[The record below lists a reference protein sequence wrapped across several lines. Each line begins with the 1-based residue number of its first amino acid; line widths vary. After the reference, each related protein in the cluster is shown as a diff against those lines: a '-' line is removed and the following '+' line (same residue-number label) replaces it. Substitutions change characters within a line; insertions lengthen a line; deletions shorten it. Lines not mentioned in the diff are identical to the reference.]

1 MAKNCSNKSLNEFI
15 PTLENTW
22 DEKKALLVA
31 RRLEFGVNKND
42 LSNYLNYTPSELI
55 DKIIDDAINLD
66 VSPDPGWRD
75 WNSTDFNN
83 SGKNRGA
90 YFRDHQRLVFKD
102 LLTNGFRERLTVFWS
117 NHFVTEYFMYNHPA
131 YTFRYYNNI
140 QQNVL
145 GNFKEFVRIIGLD
158 DAMLMYLN
166 GYENKNSA
174 PNENYSRELFELFT
188 LGEGNGYTQ
197 EDITETA
204 RALTGYNSRTNQG
217 PISFNEKWYDDG

>member
-1 MAKNCSNKSLNEFI
+1 MTKNCSNKSLNEFI
-15 PTLENTW
+15 PNQENTW

-31 RRLEFGVNKND
+31 RRLEFGINKSD

-90 YFRDHQRLVFKD
+90 FFRDHQRLVFKD
-102 LLTNGFRERLTVFWS
+102 FLSNGFRERLTVFWS

-140 QQNVL
+140 QRNVL

-166 GYENKNSA
+166 GFLWIVKDSHG
-174 PNENYSRELFELFT
+174 L
-188 LGEGNGYTQ
+188 
-197 EDITETA
+197 
-204 RALTGYNSRTNQG
+204 
-217 PISFNEKWYDDG
+217 